1 MEYYT
6 EKTLQDIFEDATFLS
21 TYKTYYEKN
30 HEINEFIKFIDSIA
44 INKKY
49 FRLGMNKKTK
59 RFKNQNVSEDTIAI
73 KEINSYLNKV
83 TDRNIDPIC
92 NEIKKRLVNKEYLTK
107 YIIETIIEK
116 SCIQPNYVHVYLD
129 TITQLF
135 SHESKFNS
143 LIEEN
148 IDSFY
153 KKIKKQ
159 EINIDQS
166 EYLQFCEKNKQ
177 LDILIGHSQLIS
189 ECERRGIV
197 KDKIEFI
204 IDELMNVIDITEDI
218 NEKYKG
224 VQCLYTILKTY
235 YQNKNLPKYYLKKI
249 QSCIKKEKSNK
260 IKFKLM
266 DIIDRK

>member
-1 MEYYT
+1 MQ
-6 EKTLQDIFEDATFLS
+6 K
-21 TYKTYYEKN
+21 
-30 HEINEFIKFIDSIA
+30 KFIDSIA

-49 FRLGMNKKTK
+49 FRLGMSKKK
-59 RFKNQNVSEDTIAI
+59 RYHQNVSEDTIAI

-83 TDRNIDPIC
+83 TDRNIDAIC
-92 NEIKKRLVNKEYLTK
+92 SEIQKRLVNKEYLTK
-107 YIIETIIEK
+107 YLIETIIEK

-135 SHESKFNS
+135 SHEKNLNN

-148 IDSFY
+148 IDDFY
-153 KKIKKQ
+153 QKTKQ
-159 EINIDQS
+159 KEINMDQS

-177 LDILIGHSQLIS
+177 LDILIGHAQLIS

-197 KDKIEFI
+197 KDKIGLI
-204 IDELMNVIDITEDI
+204 IDELMNVIDLTEDI

-224 VQCLYTILKTY
+224 VQCLYTILNTY

-249 QSCIKKEKSNK
+249 QSFIKKEKSNK